1 MDDRTNADVSS
12 SMVASCSPLPA
23 AETGQMGLMV
33 EERAF
38 SLFQPDTL
46 LPAQY
51 SATTRRTLHLEPEK
65 RLMLA
70 VLEDGIACFQQYAT
84 ASRPKG
90 RTLFQEAQEWILDKE
105 DGGLY
110 SFANICDALGFDPD
124 YLREGL
130 MRWKDRKPSKPMPD
144 ESPQPIEGAGERA
157 A

>member
-1 MDDRTNADVSS
+1 MFMADRTNADVSS
-12 SMVASCSPLPA
+12 SSLPA
-23 AETGQMGLMV
+23 AGTDQIGLMI
-33 EERAF
+33 EERSF

-51 SATTRRTLHLEPEK
+51 LATTRRTFHLEPEK

-70 VLEDGIACFQQYAT
+70 VLEDGIACFQQYAA

-90 RTLFQEAQEWILDKE
+90 RTLFQEAQEWILDE
-105 DGGLY
+105 DDGGLY
-110 SFANICDALGFDPD
+110 SFTNICDALGFDPD

-130 MRWKDRKPSKPMPD
+130 RRWKDQKPSQRMRD
-144 ESPQPIEGAGERA
+144 ETLHPIGGTRERA